1 MGPVNFKLHPRKP
14 VLGTHGAPSPQA
26 KLPFFT
32 TLNLQRSKL
41 NEGRLL
47 YRGLSQQAKATLR
60 CRKGT
65 GVVDW
70 EAT

>member
-1 MGPVNFKLHPRKP
+1 MSEWL
-14 VLGTHGAPSPQA
+14 
-26 KLPFFT
+26 
-32 TLNLQRSKL
+32 
-41 NEGRLL
+41 LL

-70 EAT
+70 EATIHY